1 MSDYKQ
7 SWIIS
12 RPIRKL
18 TFIPQSYEI
27 FMSVAEGK
35 VWFGAED
42 SRNAHVEFE
51 DRLDAAGFKRG
62 GDYQDRRITLN
73 ADGTT
78 AKHTKGGS
86 GGRTRAN
93 LLEALGLYVN
103 FPDRVLG
110 QTVVRP
116 TLAGKAL
123 LDGEPPWPIVTKQVL
138 AFQYPSVYSQKSNV
152 NIDPRFKLRPIILL
166 LRLLRHADVG
176 GYLTDAE
183 VAACVLP
190 YAERHTSAEADKIAQ
205 RILDFRV
212 RGKASVDQ
220 WYFDTFT
227 QNYKVDRHEFI
238 PDNQLDYADTF
249 MKWVQYTSYAQEV
262 IDPNEGARTVCNEES
277 LAEIDEA
284 IEFWSTKDLIDCNN
298 QQDYVQF
305 QRSYGLSPTAQKD
318 TRALTKLSAIT
329 PSEREELNVRGV
341 LRFLGRTELIT
352 SVTSELVETVS
363 RRTGLSS
370 NRVEKILQDVLPSTD
385 QALDQFLDNYQ
396 AMASLGRDEAL
407 DFEKATAEILQQ
419 VFGLGSKH
427 IGQGDRVSS
436 DRRVPDVEVWNKEEP
451 SQWFGIIDTKAYKR
465 YDLPSDH
472 QLRMEGYLDKY
483 VSGRFGLPLMFFA
496 YIAGGFVPNI
506 AGRMQPIITN
516 KGVAGSAI
524 NIHNWVALIQK
535 FASSGRASADLLEL
549 FTVNREIK
557 IHDIER
563 FIRGEAISS

>member
-1 MSDYKQ
+1 MADYKQ

-35 VWFGAED
+35 VWFGAEE

-62 GDYQDRRITLN
+62 GDYQDRRIALN
-73 ADGTT
+73 TDGTT
-78 AKHTKGGS
+78 VKHTKGGS

-103 FPDRVLG
+103 FPDRNLN

-123 LDGEPPWPIVTKQVL
+123 LDGEPAWPIITKQVL

-166 LRLLRHADVG
+166 LRLLRHADLG

-190 YAERHTSAEADKIAQ
+190 YAEKHTAQEADKIAK
-205 RILDFRV
+205 RILDFRA
-212 RGKASVDQ
+212 RGKASMEQ

-227 QNYKVDRHEFI
+227 QNYKVAKHEFI

-262 IDPNEGARTVCNEES
+262 IHPEEGSRTVCNEES
-277 LAEIDEA
+277 LEEIDKA
-284 IEFWSTKDLIDCNN
+284 IDFWSDKDLIDCNN
-298 QQDYVQF
+298 EQDYVQF

-329 PSEREELNVRGV
+329 PREREELNVRGV

-352 SVTSELVETVS
+352 SVSSELVEIIS
-363 RRTGLSS
+363 KRTGLAST
-370 NRVEKILQDVLPSTD
+370 RVEEILQDVLPSTD

-396 AMASLGRDEAL
+396 AMASLGREEAL
-407 DFEKATAEILQQ
+407 AFEQATAEILQQ
-419 VFGLGSKH
+419 VFGLESKH
-427 IGQGDRVSS
+427 IGQGDSVSS

-451 SQWFGIIDTKAYKR
+451 SPWFGIIDTKAYKR

-483 VSGRFGLPLMFFA
+483 ASGRYGVPLVFFA
-496 YIAGGFVPNI
+496 YIAGGFAPNI
-506 AGRMQPIITN
+506 AGRMEPIISS

-524 NIHNWVALIQK
+524 NIHNWVSLIQQ
-535 FASSGRASADLLEL
+535 FARSGRAGADLVEL

-563 FIRGEAISS
+563 FVQGQPLSS